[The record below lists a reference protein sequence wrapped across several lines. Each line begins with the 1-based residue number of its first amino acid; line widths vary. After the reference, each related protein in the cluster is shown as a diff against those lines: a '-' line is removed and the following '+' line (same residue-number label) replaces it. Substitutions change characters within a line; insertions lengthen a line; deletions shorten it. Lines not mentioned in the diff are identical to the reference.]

1 MKEPITKLK
10 KRAFW
15 FYWILTA
22 SVGWSLKVADLGLI
36 ERWMV
41 SSLAELPAKLLLSTI
56 GGLIGGLVIG
66 LGQQR
71 VLQHLETKVSND
83 WWWKTVI
90 GYGLLAPVGIGIITL
105 ITWISTSTRGDMFLP
120 DSQSMSISLY
130 PIYLF
135 YGGIILGIMQWSG
148 LRNILGK
155 RGWKEA
161 FLWILGI
168 WTSIGL
174 GIIAGMITTN
184 MVFHMDDRSVWKYL
198 LEHAVTGI
206 VYGVVSGA
214 IFLMLY
220 NRSTNRRE

>member
-1 MKEPITKLK
+1 MKESINKFG
-10 KRAFW
+10 KRKFW
-15 FYWILTA
+15 SYWILTA
-22 SVGWSLKVADLGLI
+22 TVGWSLKIADLGLI
-36 ERWMV
+36 KQWKVRSMT
-41 SSLAELPAKLLLSTI
+41 ELPTMLLLSTI

-71 VLQHLETKVSND
+71 VLQRLETKESHD

-90 GYGLLAPVGIGIITL
+90 GYGLLAPIGIGIITL
-105 ITWISTSTRGDMFLP
+105 ITWISTTTRGDMFLP
-120 DSQSMSISLY
+120 YSQTMSISLY

-148 LRNILGK
+148 LRNIIGK

-168 WTSIGL
+168 WTSIGF
-174 GIIAGMITTN
+174 GIIAGLLTTGS
-184 MVFHMDDRSVWKYL
+184 VFHMYDRSVWKYL

-220 NRSTNRRE
+220 NRSANRRE